1 MCCKRSTESTGGYL
15 LPFLLVLFLV
25 AGLPP
30 VRAQEATP
38 KGAEK
43 AAGATKDA
51 ASEKA
56 AAPVDNPKPEQAR
69 ELDEMLAVL
78 QQFNNE
84 TKQYKQEVQHMV
96 TTRYQER
103 KKAVVGSYDRAI
115 SKLEQQENQLR
126 LEAIKVFEDF
136 LARYPDSPRYTPGAL
151 WRLAEL
157 YYEKAEVDFS
167 ADEDAY
173 EKRLDAYNKGELK
186 QEPVPPDR
194 HYERTVGLLQRLT
207 RDFPEYRLVDGAYYL
222 LAYCLQEQGEA
233 EQAQQTYLELA
244 RRFPKSKLMP
254 EVWTRL
260 GESYFEDPDKLDK
273 AIDAYSKVLQF
284 PQSNMYDKAL
294 YKLAWTYYKV
304 DDYPNAV
311 ERFDKLIVWADQGQ
325 ANAGGEAGR
334 NAARGELR
342 KEALQYLAI
351 CFAEEE
357 WSGSGVENARNFF
370 QQRGGRSYQA
380 EFFRKLGE
388 VYYID
393 GSFEKAIAAYR
404 QAIREQPLAKDNPRL
419 MAAMVEAYYRLR
431 QPDEAAKVQEQ
442 MIKTFGPGSAWR
454 KANQDEPEAVS
465 NADKLAKKALY
476 TAAVRH
482 HTLAQRLKK
491 EGDVEQARAEY
502 ARAAEVYADYLT
514 RFSDS
519 RDAYKLTFYLAE
531 CYYYSLD
538 FEKAAQT
545 YRAVRDSSVS
555 NEFLADAANSVVL
568 SYENIAKAA
577 ESEGRLEKLQVY
589 TSKTRPA
596 ELALK
601 PRPIPPVRQ
610 KIIAACLAYAEK
622 LPQDE
627 QSGNMMFR
635 AGQIYYAYDHF
646 DEARKLFGQIVAT
659 TGKDELV
666 TSSINLIIESYLVTK
681 DWEQVEKWSRKLAML
696 SRDPLQKKTLHQFEL
711 GARFNQATALMQAGK
726 RLIDEGDKEQARR
739 KLDQAALAFTKLVD
753 EDPRG
758 KNSDKALNNA
768 ALCYTWSSR
777 PRSAGKIYERIVRE
791 YPRSEFA
798 DRALFLMAGSA
809 EAAYDFAKAIV
820 NYLKLVDRYPDS
832 KLRAD
837 ALYNAAVALE
847 DDQQY
852 RQAARQYERYAKL
865 FPDRPDAAD
874 NFFRAGLMFEKA
886 KDWRQVVAVFS
897 RFQRRY
903 RRTQEQYQRLVEAQG
918 KIAEA
923 WDKLGDRR
931 RARKAY
937 IATIKM
943 YRKMKLPAGGPGA
956 EAAAQAQFR
965 LAEAALAGYEK
976 ITFDVPP
983 RKLKKT
989 LVVKAE
995 SLKEMEKRYR
1005 AVFDYKRV
1013 QWTLAAYYRLG
1024 YLYQNFADVL
1034 VNSPCPRG
1042 LSEEECDIYKGKLEE
1057 LAEAPI
1063 KKATAAYQVT
1073 MDKSKEFKMVN
1084 KWTDM
1089 AYASLNRYD
1098 PLKYPLQK
1106 KPMERLV
1113 LDRLAPLPLLQ
1124 AAQVGIKPAGK

>member
-1 MCCKRSTESTGGYL
+1 M
-15 LPFLLVLFLV
+15 FLV
-25 AGLPP
+25 AGASSL
-30 VRAQEATP
+30 RAQEQAPANETTPPEAAADEPPAGEKTADVDSGAATA
-38 KGAEK
+38 GEK
-43 AAGATKDA
+43 AAGAADA
-51 ASEKA
+51 
-56 AAPVDNPKPEQAR
+56 VDPEQAR

-78 QQFNNE
+78 QQFNEE
-84 TKQYKQEVQHMV
+84 TRQYKQEVQQV
-96 TTRYQER
+96 VRTRYQER
-103 KKAVVGSYDRAI
+103 KQAVVGSYDRAI
-115 SKLEQQENQLR
+115 SDLEREENRLR

-136 LARYPDSPRYTPGAL
+136 LARYPDSPGYTPGAL

-167 ADEDAY
+167 AAEDAY
-173 EKRLDAYNKGELK
+173 EKELNAYNNGESK
-186 QEPVPPDR
+186 QEPIPPER
-194 HYERTVGLLQRLT
+194 HFERTVALLQRLT
-207 RDFPEYRLVDGAYYL
+207 RDFPSYRLIDGAYYL
-222 LAYCLQEQGEA
+222 LAYCLQEQGES
-233 EQAQQTYLELA
+233 EQAQQSYLELVQ
-244 RRFPKSKLMP
+244 RFPKSKLMP

-273 AIDAYSKVLQF
+273 AIEAYSKVLEY
-284 PQSNMYDKAL
+284 PDSAMYDKAL

-304 DDYPNAV
+304 DDYPHAV
-311 ERFDKLIVWADQGQ
+311 DRFDQLIVWADKGQ
-325 ANAGGEAGR
+325 ADGEAGGKPSAGR
-334 NAARGELR
+334 SELR

-357 WSGSGVENARNFF
+357 WPGSGVDNARQFF
-370 QQRGGRSYQA
+370 QRLGGRDYQG
-380 EFFRKLGE
+380 EFFKKLGE
-388 VYYID
+388 VYYIN
-393 GSFEKAIAAYR
+393 GSFEKSIAAY
-404 QAIREQPLAKDNPRL
+404 QEAIRKHPLDKDNPRL
-419 MAAMVEAYYRLR
+419 MSTIVEAYYRLR

-442 MIKTFGPGSAWR
+442 MIKAFGPGSAWR
-454 KANQDEPEAVS
+454 KANQDEPEAIS
-465 NADKLAKKALY
+465 NADKLAKQALY

-491 EGDVEQARAEY
+491 EGEVEQARAEY
-502 ARAAEVYADYLT
+502 ARAAEVYADYLS

-545 YRAVRDSSVS
+545 YSWVRDSTVS
-555 NEFLADAANSVVL
+555 KEFLADAANSVVL
-568 SYENIAKAA
+568 SYENIAKQA

-596 ELALK
+596 ELEIK

-610 KIIAACLAYAEK
+610 KLIAACLAYAEK

-646 DEARKLFGQIVAT
+646 EEARKLFSQIVAT
-659 TGKDELV
+659 TSKDELV
-666 TSSINLIIESYLVTK
+666 TSSINLTIESYLVTK
-681 DWEQVEKWSRKLAML
+681 DWEQVEIWSRKLAML
-696 SRDPLQKKTLHQFEL
+696 SRDPLQKKTLRQFEL
-711 GARFNQATALMQAGK
+711 GARFNRATALMQEGK
-726 RLIDEGDKEQARR
+726 KLIDEGNKEVARQ
-739 KLDQAALAFTKLVD
+739 KLDQAAIAFTKLVD

-758 KNSDKALNNA
+758 KSSDKALNNA

-791 YPRSEFA
+791 YPSSEFA

-809 EAAYDFAKAIV
+809 EAAYDFEKAIA

-832 KLRAD
+832 QLRAD

-847 DDQQY
+847 GDQQY
-852 RQAARQYERYAKL
+852 RKAAQQYERYARL

-874 NFFRAGLMFEKA
+874 NFFRAGLMMEKCQ
-886 KDWRQVVAVFS
+886 DWRQVIAVYT

-903 RRTQEQYQRLVEAQG
+903 RRTREQYQRLVEAQG
-918 KIAEA
+918 KIAQA
-923 WDKLGDRR
+923 WDELGDWR
-931 RARKAY
+931 RASKAY
-937 IATIKM
+937 VATIDK
-943 YRKMKLPAGGPGA
+943 YRKLKLPAGGPGA
-956 EAAAQAQFR
+956 EAAARAQFR
-965 LAEAALAGYEK
+965 LAESALKSYER
-976 ITFDVPP
+976 ITFEVSP

-989 LVVKAE
+989 LVIKAE
-995 SLKEMEKRYR
+995 SLKKMERRYQ
-1005 AVFDYKRV
+1005 AVFAYKRV

-1034 VNSPCPRG
+1034 VDSPCPKG
-1042 LSEEECDIYKGKLEE
+1042 LNEEECDIYKGKLEE

-1063 KKATAAYQVT
+1063 KKAVAAYQVT
-1073 MDKSKEFKMVN
+1073 MDKSREFKVVN
-1084 KWTDM
+1084 KWTDL
-1089 AYASLNRYD
+1089 AYASLNRYE

-1106 KPMERLV
+1106 KPLERLV